1 MNRDYLIKELVT
13 KRLILKKGKEKD
25 YLSVY
30 EYDFTKLKDFDGM
43 IEYAEQDVKS
53 IKKSFKKGEDY
64 FFKVCEKNHM
74 FDWIIYL
81 NDTPIGNILADREN
95 LKENKIEITINIHPN
110 YWNKGYATEAI
121 DAVIDFLVEKSYD
134 KIIIRYLEGDTKVK
148 HISEKLGFKP
158 YDITYDAII
167 FEKNYLDEYQVIM
180 LKDEWLSKTGKIN
193 IVDKVLL

>member
-1 MNRDYLIKELVT
+1 MNRDYLVKALFT
-13 KRLILKKGKEKD
+13 KRLILKKGHEKD

-53 IKKSFKKGEDY
+53 IKKSFRKGEEY

-74 FDWIIYL
+74 FDWIIYC
-81 NDTPIGNILADREN
+81 NDVPVGNILADQED
-95 LKENKIEITINIHPN
+95 LVENKIEITINVHPD

-121 DAVIDFLVEKSYD
+121 NAVIDFLVEKSYD

-158 YDITYDAII
+158 YDITKDVAV
-167 FEKNYLDEYQVIM
+167 FDKSYLDEYQVVM
-180 LKDEWLSKTGKIN
+180 LKDDWLSKTGKLK
-193 IVDKVLL
+193 IVNKVLS